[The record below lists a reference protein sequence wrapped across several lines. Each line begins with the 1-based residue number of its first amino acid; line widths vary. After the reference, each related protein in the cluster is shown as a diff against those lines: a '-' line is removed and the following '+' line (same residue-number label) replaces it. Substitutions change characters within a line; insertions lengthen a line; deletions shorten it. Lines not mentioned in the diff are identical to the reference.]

1 VSEVNFSLTKKNFRL
16 LIEHVFI
23 GNWVLNA
30 AKVDREKS
38 VDEFYNTILSIGK
51 NYNLV
56 EGIVYDEDHDEY
68 ELGEEKEKEII
79 SKIEE
84 YDDTTFWEELVS
96 KLATRDAITKY
107 GSNELCEMDQIERM
121 KIIWDE
127 EEKYNKEFE
136 KNGIEN
142 LRLKRN
148 KN

>member
-1 VSEVNFSLTKKNFRL
+1 MSEVNFSLTKKNFRL

-79 SKIEE
+79 TLLSG
-84 YDDTTFWEELVS
+84 L
-96 KLATRDAITKY
+96 
-107 GSNELCEMDQIERM
+107 DQ
-121 KIIWDE
+121 K
-127 EEKYNKEFE
+127 K
-136 KNGIEN
+136 
-142 LRLKRN
+142 
-148 KN
+148 